1 MSASTQS
8 DCCQLAANKEAAMP
22 SLLSWA
28 DAESPRPNAIKIA
41 GPYLSYSLSI
51 LGALCFLGG
60 CGQEAPAPKPE
71 PAAEAK
77 PAEPVIS
84 EEIQSAS
91 HSLLGTESQV
101 LLSGDLAKNGKQEFL
116 AANVVPRTPK
126 NTDPGTVVTRA
137 VIAENH
143 DGQWSEILRV
153 DEHLKNSKGYLGST
167 PLTPITGWRLQYEQ
181 DPEKGLQLYFTPI
194 KGTGDSHV
202 LPIGIRWNPAAK
214 RYQSLDP
221 TFEHFLVET
230 PSLGET
236 PRSRLR

>member
-1 MSASTQS
+1 MSASTHS
-8 DCCQLAANKEAAMP
+8 DLCQQAANAANKGAAVP
-22 SLLSWA
+22 SLPSWA
-28 DAESPRPNAIKIA
+28 EAHSPRPNAFKVT

-51 LGALCFLGG
+51 LGALCFLTG
-60 CGQEAPAPKPE
+60 CGQETPKPE
-71 PAAEAK
+71 AAAEAE
-77 PAEPVIS
+77 PAVP
-84 EEIQSAS
+84 EEIQSAA
-91 HSLLGTESQV
+91 HSLLGAESTV
-101 LLSGDLAKNGKQEFL
+101 LLFGDLAKTGKQQFL
-116 AANVVPRTPK
+116 VANVVPRTPK

-137 VIAENH
+137 VIAENQ

-181 DPEKGLQLYFTPI
+181 DAEKGLQLYFTPI

-202 LPIGIRWNPAAK
+202 LPIGVRWNPAAK
-214 RYQSLDP
+214 RYQSLNP
-221 TFEHFLVET
+221 TFEHFLGES

>member
-1 MSASTQS
+1 
-8 DCCQLAANKEAAMP
+8 MP
-22 SLLSWA
+22 SLVSWP
-28 DAESPRPNAIKIA
+28 DAENPRPNAIKIT

-51 LGALCFLGG
+51 LGALCFLAG

-101 LLSGDLAKNGKQEFL
+101 LLFGDLAKNGKQEFL

-153 DEHLKNSKGYLGST
+153 DEHLKNFKGYLGST
-167 PLTPITGWRLQYEQ
+167 PLSPITGWRLQYEQ